1 MNIGNRENASAINEY
16 ERQLSGLYEEYYDK
30 IARYVYVHIGDREEA
45 EDIAGEVFLKALKSL
60 KSYRE
65 QGVPMHGWLFRI
77 AHNLTVDH
85 LRKMNKR
92 KTLEVAEIDSLALPG
107 NDNPADTA
115 EKNIEF
121 ERVVDAMNQLTV
133 EQRQVVNLRFFGE
146 LTSKE
151 VSGILGKSDGA
162 VREMQRAAIEKLRA
176 IMGVEE

>member
-1 MNIGNRENASAINEY
+1 MNIGNRENISTINEY
-16 ERQLSGLYEEYYDK
+16 ETQLSGLYEEYYDK
-30 IARYVYVHIGDREEA
+30 IAHYVYVHIGNKEEA

-65 QGVPMHGWLFRI
+65 QGVPMQGWLFRI
-77 AHNLTVDH
+77 AHNLTVDY
-85 LRKMNKR
+85 LRKMDKR
-92 KTLEVAEIDSLALPG
+92 KTVQIDSVALLG

-121 ERVVDAMNQLTV
+121 ERVVEAMNQLTT
-133 EQRQVVNLRFFGE
+133 EQREVINLRFFGE

-151 VSGILGKSDGA
+151 VSSILGKSDGA

-176 IMGVEE
+176 IMGVER